1 MSKSN
6 LRVAVRLVLL
16 FTLIFALSLTQG
28 WASTIGS
35 VLTPLQADTDG
46 SSLVVV
52 IYNGGSAA
60 EFNPGDTIGNFS
72 WAGNLFTGS
81 RELTP
86 LLFQDNGGTFTL
98 EAIGTAIT
106 VTGATNAGSP
116 SFGIVSGL
124 STIGTGYTFGFVDGT
139 VNSGGSVTTS
149 QGSVSFANT
158 SGALA
163 TASGTGNN
171 DWVFTPNTDSTFTLS
186 VGSTFGANGT
196 IPLNNP
202 ALVGFNVD
210 RTYTAQANSNAS
222 GVAEPGTFSLITG
235 AGLVL
240 AGLFRYRYARGRRRS

>member
-86 LLFQDNGGTFTL
+86 LLFQNDGGGMFTL
-98 EAIGTAIT
+98 EGIGTAIA
-106 VTGATNAGSP
+106 VSGATNAGSV
-116 SFGIVSGL
+116 SFGLV
-124 STIGTGYTFGFVDGT
+124 STIGTAYTFGFVDGT